1 LRIVEGQP
9 ESVETQ
15 CRRQS
20 VVEGLHHVA
29 VRAADIEKALE
40 FYTDV
45 LGFREEMR
53 LTFEDGSYLVQV
65 KAGDSIVELFG
76 GGQPGGEDRG
86 EVGYTHIALKV
97 DSVDRE
103 YERLTGL
110 GYEFHVQPQDVQGIR
125 CAFFRDPNGN
135 PIELI
140 E

>member
-1 LRIVEGQP
+1 M
-9 ESVETQ
+9 
-15 CRRQS
+15 
-20 VVEGLHHVA
+20 VEGLHHVA
-29 VRAADIEKALE
+29 VRAADIEKAVE

-65 KAGDSIVELFG
+65 RAGDSIVELFG
-76 GGQPGGEDRG
+76 GGRPGGEDRG

-97 DSVDRE
+97 DSVDTE
-103 YERLTGL
+103 HKRLSEL
-110 GYEFHVQPQDVQGIR
+110 GYEFHVEPQDVQGIR
-125 CAFFRDPNGN
+125 CAFFRDPDGN

>member
-1 LRIVEGQP
+1 
-9 ESVETQ
+9 
-15 CRRQS
+15 

-29 VRAADIEKALE
+29 VRVADVENGVK

-65 KAGDSIVELFG
+65 RAGGSIVELFG
-76 GGQPGGEDRG
+76 GGRPGGEDRG

-97 DSVDRE
+97 DSLDTE
-103 YERLTGL
+103 YERLTEL
-110 GYEFHVQPQDVQGIR
+110 GYEFHVEPQDVQGIR
-125 CAFFRDPNGN
+125 CAFFRDPDGN